1 MAVDFATVLIFLAV
15 ASAFVAVAL
24 LLGRFLRP
32 KVAEPDKGSIY
43 ECGER
48 PIGTA
53 RFNFNPRFY
62 VIALVFIIFE
72 VEVALTFPVAVAFN
86 HWLGGGRGTLA
97 AVEIVLFLLVLVAG
111 LAYVWAKGDLDW
123 IREVRSDGEENR

>member
-1 MAVDFATVLIFLAV
+1 MF
-15 ASAFVAVAL
+15 
-24 LLGRFLRP
+24 LGRFVRP
-32 KVAEPDKGSIY
+32 EVEEPDKGSIY
-43 ECGER
+43 ECGEK

-72 VEVALTFPVAVAFN
+72 VEVALTYPVAVVFSE
-86 HWLGGGRGTLA
+86 WLHVGRGIVA
-97 AVEIVLFLLVLVAG
+97 FVEIVLFLLVLIVG

-123 IREVRSDGEENR
+123 VRDIEPDQRETE